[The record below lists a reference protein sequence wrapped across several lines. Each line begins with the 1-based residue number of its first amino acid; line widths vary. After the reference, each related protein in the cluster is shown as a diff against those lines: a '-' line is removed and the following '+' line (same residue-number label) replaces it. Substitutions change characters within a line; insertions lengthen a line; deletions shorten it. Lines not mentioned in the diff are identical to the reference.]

1 MGKRRSLQQQLNYV
15 ISDNCRI
22 GHSKRAEN
30 GANTGYVYSVQYAEN
45 LRDTAR
51 NLSNYLR
58 SEWPD
63 VKWVKDI
70 KSEHIQAWL
79 DKRSPNWSNSTLINH
94 VSRLKIIEKQILK
107 TYKIDID
114 WKFKV
119 LVKENFTKIRD
130 VAMTR
135 EDYNNLQK
143 KLDQGNSI
151 AKVATAITARTG
163 LRVKEIARLKAEHI
177 NTDKWVVEVRDG
189 AKNGKYRD
197 VSIRP
202 SDRDFFSE
210 LKDNLS
216 DGEYVCRGVNENS
229 INKGI
234 RRAMISLGI
243 DSKYHM
249 TTNHAIR
256 KMYARETY
264 EQLIEQGYS
273 DKKAWCQVQ
282 KNLGHSDKYRQSLFD
297 TYIKN

>member
-1 MGKRRSLQQQLNYV
+1 MGKRRSIQQQLNYV

-30 GANTGYVYSVQYAEN
+30 GTNTGYVYSVQYAEN

-51 NLSNYLR
+51 NLANYLR

-79 DKRSPNWSNSTLINH
+79 DKRSPNWSNATLTNH
-94 VSRLKIIEKQILK
+94 VSRLKIIEKQIIK

-119 LVKENFTKIRD
+119 LVKENFIKIRD

-143 KLDQGNSI
+143 KLDQGNSAAKI
-151 AKVATAITARTG
+151 ATSITARTG
-163 LRVKEIARLKAEHI
+163 LRIKEIARLKVDNI
-177 NTDKWVVEVRDG
+177 NLNDMVIEVRDG

-197 VSIRP
+197 VPIRP
-202 SDRDFFSE
+202 SDREFFNE
-210 LKDNLS
+210 LKNSLI
-216 DGEYVCRGVNENS
+216 GQVYVCDGAKEDS
-229 INKGI
+229 INTGI
-234 RRAMISLGI
+234 RRAMKSLGLAE
-243 DSKYHM
+243 KYKS
-249 TTNHAIR
+249 TSNHAIR

-282 KNLGHSDKYRQSLFD
+282 KDLGHSDKYRQSLFD